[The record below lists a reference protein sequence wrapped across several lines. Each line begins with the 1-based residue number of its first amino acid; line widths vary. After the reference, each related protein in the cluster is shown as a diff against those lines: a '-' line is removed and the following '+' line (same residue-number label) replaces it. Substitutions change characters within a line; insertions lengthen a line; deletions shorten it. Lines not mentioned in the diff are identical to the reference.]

1 MNVKHC
7 IMQNTNSSSKGY
19 LFPLVVIGIL
29 FFMIGFALGINGLI
43 VPFLRTALDLTTA
56 ESYLVLAATF
66 STFVIFGYPCGL
78 IIKAVGYKKT
88 MILSFFFFAIGLYLF
103 IPSAENQ
110 SFAMFLLA
118 SFVSGIG
125 NTMLQA
131 AVNPYITILG
141 PIESAATR
149 MSMMGIANKA
159 AWAIAPIFLGIFL
172 NLGDVKLYD
181 IKLPFYFI
189 AGIFVLLGILVAFMP
204 LPEVKAEGEDEGDVA
219 AASSYAATKTSIWQF
234 PHLLLGLV
242 SLLCYVGV
250 ETLAMA
256 SIVDYA
262 KSIGLADPQLY
273 TAYTVVGMVTGYLVG
288 VFFIPKYLSQEKA
301 MFICSI
307 IGLASSLLVVFTPVH
322 LSIWFVALLGLA
334 NSLMW
339 PALWPLAMKD
349 LGRFTKTG
357 SSLLVMAIV
366 GGAIFPLLFGWL
378 ADVFEGNLQQA
389 YWICFPAYLM
399 IFYYALSG
407 HKIRV

>member
-1 MNVKHC
+1 ME
-7 IMQNTNSSSKGY
+7 NTNSASKGY
-19 LFPLVVIGIL
+19 LFPLVVIGVL

-43 VPFLRTALDLTTA
+43 IPFLRTALDLTTA

-78 IIKAVGYKKT
+78 IIKAIGYKKT
-88 MILSFFFFAIGLYLF
+88 MILSFLFFAVGLYLF
-103 IPSAENQ
+103 IPSAENK
-110 SFAMFLLA
+110 SFSMFLLA
-118 SFVSGIG
+118 SFISGIG

-141 PIESAATR
+141 PLESAATR

-159 AWAIAPIFLGIFL
+159 AWAIAPIFLGVFL
-172 NLGDVKLYD
+172 NLSDVKLED
-181 IKLPFYFI
+181 IKMPFYFI
-189 AGIFVLLGILVAFMP
+189 SGIFVFLGILVAFVP
-204 LPEVKAEGEDEGDVA
+204 LPEVKAEGEDENDTES
-219 AASSYAATKTSIWQF
+219 AASAYASNKTSIWQF

-262 KSIGLADPQLY
+262 KSIGLADPQVY
-273 TAYTVVGMVTGYLVG
+273 TSYTVIGMVAGYLVG
-288 VFFIPKYLSQEKA
+288 VFFILKYISQEKA
-301 MFICSI
+301 MFICAI
-307 IGLASSLLVVFTPVH
+307 IGVASSLLVVFLPVH
-322 LSIWFVALLGLA
+322 VSIWFVALLGLA

-349 LGRFTKTG
+349 LGKFTKTG

-378 ADVFEGNLQQA
+378 ADEFGDLQQA

>member
-1 MNVKHC
+1 ME
-7 IMQNTNSSSKGY
+7 NTNSSSKGY
-19 LFPLVVIGIL
+19 LFPLVVIGVL

-43 VPFLRTALDLTTA
+43 IPFLRTALDLSTA

-78 IIKAVGYKKT
+78 IIKAIGYKKT
-88 MILSFFFFAIGLYLF
+88 MILSFLFFAVGLYLF
-103 IPSAENQ
+103 IPSAENK
-110 SFAMFLLA
+110 SFSMFLLA
-118 SFVSGIG
+118 SFISGIG

-141 PIESAATR
+141 PMESAATR

-159 AWAIAPIFLGIFL
+159 AWAIAPIFLGVFL
-172 NLGDVKLYD
+172 NLGDVQLND

-189 AGIFVLLGILVAFMP
+189 SGIFVLLGILVAFVP
-204 LPEVKAEGEDEGDVA
+204 LPEVKAEGEDESDEA
-219 AASSYAATKTSIWQF
+219 AASSYAANKTSVWQF

-242 SLLCYVGV
+242 SLLFYVGV

-262 KSIGLADPQLY
+262 TSLNLPDPQVY
-273 TAYTVVGMVTGYLVG
+273 TSYTVIGMVIGYLVG
-288 VFFIPKYLSQEKA
+288 VFFIPKYISQERA
-301 MFICSI
+301 MFICAI
-307 IGLASSLLVVFTPVH
+307 IGLVSSLLIVLTPMNI
-322 LSIWFVALLGLA
+322 SIWFVAVLGLA

-349 LGRFTKTG
+349 LGKFTKTG

-366 GGAIFPLLFGWL
+366 GGAVFPLLFGWL
-378 ADVFEGNLQQA
+378 ADVSDNMQQA

>member
-1 MNVKHC
+1 MEKS
-7 IMQNTNSSSKGY
+7 NSTPKGY
-19 LFPLVVIGIL
+19 VFPLVVIGIL

-66 STFVIFGYPCGL
+66 STFVIFGYPSGL
-78 IIKAVGYKKT
+78 VIKAIGYKKT

-103 IPSAENQ
+103 IPSAQNH

-118 SFVSGIG
+118 SFISGIG

-141 PIESAATR
+141 PLESAATR

-159 AWAIAPIFLGIFL
+159 AWAVAPIFLGIFL
-172 NLGDVKLYD
+172 NLSDVQLGDMT
-181 IKLPFYFI
+181 LPFYMI
-189 AGIFVLLGILVAFMP
+189 SGIFVLLGIVVAFVP
-204 LPEVKAEGEDEGDVA
+204 LPEVKAEGEDESDAEAV
-219 AASSYAATKTSIWQF
+219 ASSYAANKTSIWQF
-234 PHLLLGLV
+234 PHLILGLIT
-242 SLLCYVGV
+242 LLFYVGV

-262 KSIGLADPQLY
+262 KWIGLDNPQTY
-273 TAYTVVGMVTGYLVG
+273 TSYTVIGMVIGYLVG
-288 VFFIPKYLSQEKA
+288 VFFIPKYLSQERA
-301 MFICSI
+301 MFICAI
-307 IGLASSLLVVFTPVH
+307 IGLVSSLLVVLTPVTV
-322 LSIWFVALLGLA
+322 SIWFVAVLGLA

-339 PALWPLAMKD
+339 PALWPMAMKD
-349 LGRFTKTG
+349 LGKFTKTG

-378 ADVFEGNLQQA
+378 ADEFGNLQQA
-389 YWICFPAYLM
+389 YWICFPTYLL
-399 IFYYALSG
+399 IFYYAIAG
-407 HKIRV
+407 HKIRIR

>member
-1 MNVKHC
+1 
-7 IMQNTNSSSKGY
+7 MQNTNSSSKGY
-19 LFPLVVIGIL
+19 LFPLVVIGVL

-43 VPFLRTALDLTTA
+43 IPFLRTALDLSTA

-78 IIKAVGYKKT
+78 IIKAIGYKKT
-88 MILSFFFFAIGLYLF
+88 MILSFLFFAVGLYLF
-103 IPSAENQ
+103 IPSAENK
-110 SFAMFLLA
+110 SFSMFLLA
-118 SFVSGIG
+118 SFISGIG

-141 PIESAATR
+141 PLESAATR

-172 NLGDVKLYD
+172 NLDDVQLND

-189 AGIFVLLGILVAFMP
+189 SGIFVLLGILVAFVP
-204 LPEVKAEGEDEGDVA
+204 LPEVKAEGEDESDEA
-219 AASSYAATKTSIWQF
+219 AASSYAANKTSIWQF
-234 PHLLLGLV
+234 PHLILGLV
-242 SLLCYVGV
+242 SLLFYVGV

-262 KSIGLADPQLY
+262 TSLNLPDPQVY
-273 TAYTVVGMVTGYLVG
+273 TSYTVIGMVIGYLVG
-288 VFFIPKYLSQEKA
+288 VFFIPKYISQERA
-301 MFICSI
+301 MFICAI
-307 IGLASSLLVVFTPVH
+307 IGLVSSLLIVLTPMNI
-322 LSIWFVALLGLA
+322 SIWFVAALGLA

-349 LGRFTKTG
+349 LGKFTKTG

-366 GGAIFPLLFGWL
+366 GGAVFPLLFGWL
-378 ADVFEGNLQQA
+378 ADVFGNMQQA

>member
-1 MNVKHC
+1 
-7 IMQNTNSSSKGY
+7 MQNTNSSSKGY

-43 VPFLRTALDLTTA
+43 IPFLRTALDLTTA

-66 STFVIFGYPCGL
+66 STFIIFGYPSGL
-78 IIKAVGYKKT
+78 VIKAIGYKKT
-88 MILSFFFFAIGLYLF
+88 MILSFLFFAVGLYLF

-118 SFVSGIG
+118 SFISGIG

-141 PIESAATR
+141 PLDSAATR

-172 NLGDVKLYD
+172 NLGDVKLED

-189 AGIFVLLGILVAFMP
+189 SGIFVLLGILVAFVP
-204 LPEVKAEGEDEGDVA
+204 LPEVKAEGEDENDEA
-219 AASSYAATKTSIWQF
+219 AASSYAANKTSIWQF

-242 SLLCYVGV
+242 SLLFYVGV

-262 KSIGLADPQLY
+262 TSLNLPDPQVY
-273 TAYTVVGMVTGYLVG
+273 TSYTVIGMVIGYLLG
-288 VFFIPKYLSQEKA
+288 VFFIPKYISQERA
-301 MFICSI
+301 MFICAI
-307 IGLASSLLVVFTPVH
+307 IGLISSLLIVLTPMNI
-322 LSIWFVALLGLA
+322 SIWFVAVLGLA

-339 PALWPLAMKD
+339 PALWPMAMKD
-349 LGRFTKTG
+349 LGKFTKTG

-366 GGAIFPLLFGWL
+366 GGAVFPLLFGWL
-378 ADVFEGNLQQA
+378 ADEFGNMQQA

>member
-1 MNVKHC
+1 
-7 IMQNTNSSSKGY
+7 MQNTNSSSKGY

-43 VPFLRTALDLTTA
+43 IPFLRTALDLTTA

-66 STFVIFGYPCGL
+66 STFIIFGYPSGL
-78 IIKAVGYKKT
+78 VIKAIGYKKT
-88 MILSFFFFAIGLYLF
+88 MILSFLFFAVGLYLF

-118 SFVSGIG
+118 SFISGIG

-141 PIESAATR
+141 PMESAATR

-172 NLGDVKLYD
+172 NLGDVKLED

-189 AGIFVLLGILVAFMP
+189 SGIFVLLGILVAFVP
-204 LPEVKAEGEDEGDVA
+204 LPEVKAEGEDENDET
-219 AASSYAATKTSIWQF
+219 AASSYAANKTSIWQF

-242 SLLCYVGV
+242 SLLFYVGV

-262 KSIGLADPQLY
+262 TSLNLPDPQVY
-273 TAYTVVGMVTGYLVG
+273 TSYTVIGMVIGYLVG
-288 VFFIPKYLSQEKA
+288 VFFIPKYISQERA
-301 MFICSI
+301 MFICAI
-307 IGLASSLLVVFTPVH
+307 IGLVSSLLIVLTPMNI
-322 LSIWFVALLGLA
+322 SIWFVAVLGLA

-339 PALWPLAMKD
+339 PALWPMAMKD
-349 LGRFTKTG
+349 LGKFTKTG

-366 GGAIFPLLFGWL
+366 GGAVFPLLFGWL
-378 ADVFEGNLQQA
+378 ADVSGNMQQA

-407 HKIRV
+407 HKIRI

>member
-1 MNVKHC
+1 ME
-7 IMQNTNSSSKGY
+7 NTNSSSKGY
-19 LFPLVVIGIL
+19 LFPLVVIGVL

-43 VPFLRTALDLTTA
+43 IPFLRTALDLSTA

-78 IIKAVGYKKT
+78 IIKAIGYKKT
-88 MILSFFFFAIGLYLF
+88 MILSFLFFAVGLYLF
-103 IPSAENQ
+103 IPSAENK

-118 SFVSGIG
+118 SFISGIG

-141 PIESAATR
+141 PMESAATR

-159 AWAIAPIFLGIFL
+159 AWAIAPIFLGVFL
-172 NLGDVKLYD
+172 NLGDVQLND

-189 AGIFVLLGILVAFMP
+189 SGIFVLLGILVAFVP
-204 LPEVKAEGEDEGDVA
+204 LPEVKAEGEDENDEA
-219 AASSYAATKTSIWQF
+219 AASSYAANKTSVWQF

-242 SLLCYVGV
+242 SLLFYVGV

-262 KSIGLADPQLY
+262 TSLNLPDPQVY
-273 TAYTVVGMVTGYLVG
+273 TSYTVIGMVIGYLVG
-288 VFFIPKYLSQEKA
+288 VFFIPKYISQERA
-301 MFICSI
+301 MFICAI
-307 IGLASSLLVVFTPVH
+307 IGLVSSLLIVLTPMNI
-322 LSIWFVALLGLA
+322 SIWFVAVLGLA

-349 LGRFTKTG
+349 LGKFTKTG

-366 GGAIFPLLFGWL
+366 GGAVFPLLFGWL
-378 ADVFEGNLQQA
+378 ADVSGNMQQA

>member
-1 MNVKHC
+1 
-7 IMQNTNSSSKGY
+7 MQNTNSSSKGY

-43 VPFLRTALDLTTA
+43 IPFLRTALDLTTA

-66 STFVIFGYPCGL
+66 STFIIFGYPSGL
-78 IIKAVGYKKT
+78 VIKAIGYKKT
-88 MILSFFFFAIGLYLF
+88 MILSFLFFAVGLYLF

-118 SFVSGIG
+118 SFISGIG

-141 PIESAATR
+141 PLDSAATR

-159 AWAIAPIFLGIFL
+159 AWAIAPIFLGVFL
-172 NLGDVKLYD
+172 NLSDVKLED
-181 IKLPFYFI
+181 IKMPFYFI
-189 AGIFVLLGILVAFMP
+189 SGIFVLLGILVAFVP
-204 LPEVKAEGEDEGDVA
+204 LPEVKAEGEDENDEA
-219 AASSYAATKTSIWQF
+219 AASSYAANKTSIWQF

-242 SLLCYVGV
+242 SLLFYVGV

-262 KSIGLADPQLY
+262 TSLNLPDPQVY
-273 TAYTVVGMVTGYLVG
+273 TSYTVIGMVIGYLVG
-288 VFFIPKYLSQEKA
+288 VFFIPKYISQERA
-301 MFICSI
+301 MFICAI
-307 IGLASSLLVVFTPVH
+307 IGLISSLLIVLTPMNI
-322 LSIWFVALLGLA
+322 SIWFVAVLGLA

-339 PALWPLAMKD
+339 PALWPMAMKD
-349 LGRFTKTG
+349 LGKFTKTG

-366 GGAIFPLLFGWL
+366 GGAVFPLLFGWL
-378 ADVFEGNLQQA
+378 ADEFGNMQQA

>member
-1 MNVKHC
+1 
-7 IMQNTNSSSKGY
+7 MQNTNSSSKGY

-43 VPFLRTALDLTTA
+43 IPFLRTALDLTTA

-66 STFVIFGYPCGL
+66 STFIIFGYPCGL
-78 IIKAVGYKKT
+78 IIKAIGYKKT
-88 MILSFFFFAIGLYLF
+88 MILSFLFFAIGLYLF

-118 SFVSGIG
+118 SFISGIG

-141 PIESAATR
+141 PLESAATR

-159 AWAIAPIFLGIFL
+159 AWAIAPIFLGVFL
-172 NLGDVKLYD
+172 NLGDVKLED

-189 AGIFVLLGILVAFMP
+189 SGIFVLLGILVAFVP
-204 LPEVKAEGEDEGDVA
+204 LPEVKAEGEDENDEA
-219 AASSYAATKTSIWQF
+219 AASSYAANKTSIWQF

-242 SLLCYVGV
+242 SLLFYVGV

-262 KSIGLADPQLY
+262 TSLNQPDPQVY
-273 TAYTVVGMVTGYLVG
+273 TSYTVIGMVIGYLVG
-288 VFFIPKYLSQEKA
+288 VFFIPKYISQERA
-301 MFICSI
+301 MFVCAI
-307 IGLASSLLVVFTPVH
+307 IGLISSLLIVLTPMNI
-322 LSIWFVALLGLA
+322 SIWFVAVLGLA

-339 PALWPLAMKD
+339 PALWPMAMKD
-349 LGRFTKTG
+349 LGKFTKTG

-366 GGAIFPLLFGWL
+366 GGAVFPLLFGWL
-378 ADVFEGNLQQA
+378 ADVSGNMQQA

-407 HKIRV
+407 HKIRI

>member
-1 MNVKHC
+1 
-7 IMQNTNSSSKGY
+7 MQNTNSSSKGY

-43 VPFLRTALDLTTA
+43 IPFLRTALDLTTA

-66 STFVIFGYPCGL
+66 STFIIFGYPCGL
-78 IIKAVGYKKT
+78 IIKAIGYKKT
-88 MILSFFFFAIGLYLF
+88 MILSFLFFAIGLYLF

-118 SFVSGIG
+118 SFISGIG

-141 PIESAATR
+141 PLESAATR

-172 NLGDVKLYD
+172 NLGDVKLED

-189 AGIFVLLGILVAFMP
+189 SGIFVLLGILVAFVP
-204 LPEVKAEGEDEGDVA
+204 LPEVKAEGEDENDEA
-219 AASSYAATKTSIWQF
+219 AASSYAANKTSIWQF

-242 SLLCYVGV
+242 SLLFYVGV

-262 KSIGLADPQLY
+262 TSLNLPDPQVY
-273 TAYTVVGMVTGYLVG
+273 TSYTVIGMVIGYLVG
-288 VFFIPKYLSQEKA
+288 VFFIPKYISQERA
-301 MFICSI
+301 MFVCAI
-307 IGLASSLLVVFTPVH
+307 IGLISSLLIVLTPMNI
-322 LSIWFVALLGLA
+322 SIWFVAVLGLA

-339 PALWPLAMKD
+339 PALWPMAMKD
-349 LGRFTKTG
+349 LGKFTKTG

-366 GGAIFPLLFGWL
+366 GGAVFPLLFGWL
-378 ADVFEGNLQQA
+378 ADVSGNMQQA

-407 HKIRV
+407 HKIRI

>member
-1 MNVKHC
+1 
-7 IMQNTNSSSKGY
+7 MQNTNSTAAKGF
-19 LFPLVVIGIL
+19 LFPLIIIGVL

-43 VPFLRTALDLTTA
+43 IPFLRTALDLSTA

-66 STFVIFGYPCGL
+66 STFVIFGYPSGL
-78 IIKAVGYKKT
+78 VIKAIGYKKT
-88 MILSFFFFAIGLYLF
+88 MVLSFLFFALGLYLF
-103 IPSAENQ
+103 IPSAENKG
-110 SFAMFLLA
+110 FTMFLIA

-141 PIESAATR
+141 PLDSAATR

-159 AWAIAPIFLGIFL
+159 AWAIAPIFLGVFL
-172 NLGDVKLYD
+172 DLGNVQLQD

-189 AGIFVLLGILVAFMP
+189 AGIFVALGILVAFVS
-204 LPEVKAEGEDEGDVA
+204 LPEVKAEGEDESGDA
-219 AASSYAATKTSIWQF
+219 SAASSYATGKTSIWQF
-234 PHLLLGLV
+234 PHLLLGLI

-262 KSIGLADPQLY
+262 TFIGLSDPQIY
-273 TAYTVVGMVTGYLVG
+273 TSYTVIGMVLGYLVG
-288 VFFIPKYLSQEKA
+288 VFFIPKYISQERA

-307 IGLASSLLVVFTPVH
+307 IGLISSLLIVLLPAST
-322 LSIWFVALLGLA
+322 SIWFVALLGLA

-357 SSLLVMAIV
+357 ASLLVMAIV
-366 GGAIFPLLFGWL
+366 GGAIFPLLFGWV
-378 ADVFEGNLQQA
+378 ADVAPSMQHA
-389 YWICFPAYLM
+389 
-399 IFYYALSG
+399 
-407 HKIRV
+407 

>member
-1 MNVKHC
+1 
-7 IMQNTNSSSKGY
+7 MQNTNSSSKGY

-43 VPFLRTALDLTTA
+43 IPFLRTALDLTTA

-66 STFVIFGYPCGL
+66 STFIIFGYPSGL
-78 IIKAVGYKKT
+78 VIKAIGYKKT
-88 MILSFFFFAIGLYLF
+88 MILSFLFFAVGLYLF

-118 SFVSGIG
+118 SFISGIG

-141 PIESAATR
+141 PLDSAATR

-172 NLGDVKLYD
+172 NLGDVKLED

-189 AGIFVLLGILVAFMP
+189 SGIFVLLGILVAFVP
-204 LPEVKAEGEDEGDVA
+204 LPEVKAEGEDENDEA
-219 AASSYAATKTSIWQF
+219 AASSYAANKTSIWQF

-242 SLLCYVGV
+242 SLLFYVGV

-262 KSIGLADPQLY
+262 TSLNLLDPQVY
-273 TAYTVVGMVTGYLVG
+273 TSYTVIGMVIGYLVG
-288 VFFIPKYLSQEKA
+288 VFFIPKYISQERA
-301 MFICSI
+301 MFVCAI
-307 IGLASSLLVVFTPVH
+307 IGLISSLLIVLTPMNI
-322 LSIWFVALLGLA
+322 SIWFVAVLGLA
-334 NSLMW
+334 NSLLW
-339 PALWPLAMKD
+339 PALWPMAMKD
-349 LGRFTKTG
+349 LGKFTKTG

-366 GGAIFPLLFGWL
+366 GGAVFPLLFGWL
-378 ADVFEGNLQQA
+378 TDVFGNMQQA

-407 HKIRV
+407 HKIRI

>member
-1 MNVKHC
+1 ME
-7 IMQNTNSSSKGY
+7 NTNSASKGY
-19 LFPLVVIGIL
+19 LFPLVVIGVL

-43 VPFLRTALDLTTA
+43 IPFLRTALDLTTA

-78 IIKAVGYKKT
+78 IIKAIGYKKT
-88 MILSFFFFAIGLYLF
+88 MILSFLFFAVGLYLF
-103 IPSAENQ
+103 IPSAENK
-110 SFAMFLLA
+110 SFSMFLLA
-118 SFVSGIG
+118 SFISGIG

-141 PIESAATR
+141 PLESAATR

-159 AWAIAPIFLGIFL
+159 AWAIAPIFLGVFL
-172 NLGDVKLYD
+172 NLSDVKLED
-181 IKLPFYFI
+181 II
-189 AGIFVLLGILVAFMP
+189 SGIFVVLGILVAFVP
-204 LPEVKAEGEDEGDVA
+204 LPEVKAEGEDENDTES
-219 AASSYAATKTSIWQF
+219 AASAYASNKTSIWQF

-262 KSIGLADPQLY
+262 KSIGLADPQVY
-273 TAYTVVGMVTGYLVG
+273 TSYTVIGMVAGYLVG
-288 VFFIPKYLSQEKA
+288 VFFIPKYISQEKA
-301 MFICSI
+301 MFICAI
-307 IGLASSLLVVFTPVH
+307 IGVASSLLVVFLPVH
-322 LSIWFVALLGLA
+322 VSIWFVALLGLA

-349 LGRFTKTG
+349 LGKFTKTG

-378 ADVFEGNLQQA
+378 ADEFGDLQQA

>member
-1 MNVKHC
+1 
-7 IMQNTNSSSKGY
+7 MQNTNSSSKGY

-43 VPFLRTALDLTTA
+43 IPFLRTALDLTTA

-66 STFVIFGYPCGL
+66 STFIIFGYPSGL
-78 IIKAVGYKKT
+78 VIKAIGYKKT
-88 MILSFFFFAIGLYLF
+88 MILSFLFFAIGLYLF

-118 SFVSGIG
+118 SFISGIG

-141 PIESAATR
+141 PLESAATR

-172 NLGDVKLYD
+172 NLGDVKLED

-189 AGIFVLLGILVAFMP
+189 SGIFVLLGILVAFVP
-204 LPEVKAEGEDEGDVA
+204 LPEEKAEGEDENDEA
-219 AASSYAATKTSIWQF
+219 AASSYAANKTSIWQF

-242 SLLCYVGV
+242 SLLFYVGV

-262 KSIGLADPQLY
+262 TSLNLPDPQVY
-273 TAYTVVGMVTGYLVG
+273 TSYTVIGMVIGYLVG
-288 VFFIPKYLSQEKA
+288 VFFIPKYISQERA
-301 MFICSI
+301 MFVCAI
-307 IGLASSLLVVFTPVH
+307 IGLISSLLIVLTPMNI
-322 LSIWFVALLGLA
+322 SIWFVAVLGLA

-339 PALWPLAMKD
+339 PALWPMAMKD
-349 LGRFTKTG
+349 LGKFTKTG

-366 GGAIFPLLFGWL
+366 GGAVFPLLFGWL
-378 ADVFEGNLQQA
+378 ADVSGNMQQA

-407 HKIRV
+407 HKIRI

>member
-1 MNVKHC
+1 
-7 IMQNTNSSSKGY
+7 MQNTNSSSKGY

-43 VPFLRTALDLTTA
+43 IPFLRTALDLTTA

-66 STFVIFGYPCGL
+66 STFIIFGYPSGL
-78 IIKAVGYKKT
+78 VIKAIGYKKT
-88 MILSFFFFAIGLYLF
+88 MILSFLFFAIGLYLF

-118 SFVSGIG
+118 SFISGIG

-141 PIESAATR
+141 PLESAATR

-172 NLGDVKLYD
+172 NLGDVKLED

-189 AGIFVLLGILVAFMP
+189 SGIFVLLGILVAFVP
-204 LPEVKAEGEDEGDVA
+204 LPEVKAEGEDENDEA
-219 AASSYAATKTSIWQF
+219 AASSYATNKTSIWQF

-242 SLLCYVGV
+242 SLLFYVGV

-262 KSIGLADPQLY
+262 TSLNLPDPQVY
-273 TAYTVVGMVTGYLVG
+273 TSYTVIGMVIGYLVG
-288 VFFIPKYLSQEKA
+288 VFFIPKYISQERA
-301 MFICSI
+301 MFVCAI
-307 IGLASSLLVVFTPVH
+307 IGLISSLLIVLTPMNI
-322 LSIWFVALLGLA
+322 SIWFVAVLGLA

-339 PALWPLAMKD
+339 PALWPMAMKD
-349 LGRFTKTG
+349 LGKFTKTG

-366 GGAIFPLLFGWL
+366 GGAVFPLLFGWL
-378 ADVFEGNLQQA
+378 ADVSGNMQQA

-407 HKIRV
+407 HKIRI

>member
-1 MNVKHC
+1 
-7 IMQNTNSSSKGY
+7 MQ
-19 LFPLVVIGIL
+19 
-29 FFMIGFALGINGLI
+29 
-43 VPFLRTALDLTTA
+43 LD
-56 ESYLVLAATF
+56 
-66 STFVIFGYPCGL
+66 
-78 IIKAVGYKKT
+78 
-88 MILSFFFFAIGLYLF
+88 
-103 IPSAENQ
+103 
-110 SFAMFLLA
+110 
-118 SFVSGIG
+118 
-125 NTMLQA
+125 
-131 AVNPYITILG
+131 
-141 PIESAATR
+141 
-149 MSMMGIANKA
+149 
-159 AWAIAPIFLGIFL
+159 
-172 NLGDVKLYD
+172 D

-189 AGIFVLLGILVAFMP
+189 SGIFVLLGVLVAFVP
-204 LPEVKAEGEDEGDVA
+204 LPEVKAEGEDESDEEA
-219 AASSYAATKTSIWQF
+219 SSSYASTKTSIWQF

-262 KSIGLADPQLY
+262 KSIGLADPQIY
-273 TAYTVVGMVTGYLVG
+273 TSYTVIGMVAGYLVG

-301 MFICSI
+301 MFICAI
-307 IGLASSLLVVFTPVH
+307 IGVISSLLVVFLPVH
-322 LSIWFVALLGLA
+322 VSIWFVALLGLA

-349 LGRFTKTG
+349 LGKFTKTG

-378 ADVFEGNLQQA
+378 ADVFGDLQQA

>member
-1 MNVKHC
+1 
-7 IMQNTNSSSKGY
+7 MQNTNSSSKGY

-43 VPFLRTALDLTTA
+43 IPFLRTALDLTTA

-66 STFVIFGYPCGL
+66 STFIIFGYPSGL
-78 IIKAVGYKKT
+78 VIKAIGYKKT
-88 MILSFFFFAIGLYLF
+88 MILSFLFFAVGLYLF

-118 SFVSGIG
+118 SFISGIG

-141 PIESAATR
+141 PMESAATR

-159 AWAIAPIFLGIFL
+159 AWAIAPIFLGLFL
-172 NLGDVKLYD
+172 NLGDVKLED

-189 AGIFVLLGILVAFMP
+189 SGIFVLLGILVAFVP
-204 LPEVKAEGEDEGDVA
+204 LPEVKAEGEDENDET
-219 AASSYAATKTSIWQF
+219 AASSYAANKTSIWQF

-242 SLLCYVGV
+242 SLLFYVGV

-262 KSIGLADPQLY
+262 TSLNLPDPQVY
-273 TAYTVVGMVTGYLVG
+273 TSYTVIGMVIGYLVG
-288 VFFIPKYLSQEKA
+288 VFFIPKYISQERA
-301 MFICSI
+301 MFICAI
-307 IGLASSLLVVFTPVH
+307 IGLVSSLLIVLTPMNI
-322 LSIWFVALLGLA
+322 SIWFVAVLGLA

-339 PALWPLAMKD
+339 PALWPMALKD
-349 LGRFTKTG
+349 LGKFTKTG

-366 GGAIFPLLFGWL
+366 GGAVFPLLFGWL
-378 ADVFEGNLQQA
+378 ADVSGNMQQA

-407 HKIRV
+407 HKIRI

>member
-1 MNVKHC
+1 
-7 IMQNTNSSSKGY
+7 MQNTNSSSKGY

-43 VPFLRTALDLTTA
+43 IPFLRTALDLTTA

-66 STFVIFGYPCGL
+66 STFIIFGYPSGL
-78 IIKAVGYKKT
+78 VIKAIGYKKT
-88 MILSFFFFAIGLYLF
+88 MILSFLFFAIGLYLF

-118 SFVSGIG
+118 SFISGIG

-141 PIESAATR
+141 PLESAATR

-172 NLGDVKLYD
+172 NLGDVKLED

-189 AGIFVLLGILVAFMP
+189 SGIFVLLGILVAFVP
-204 LPEVKAEGEDEGDVA
+204 LPEVKAEGEDENDEA
-219 AASSYAATKTSIWQF
+219 AASSYAANKTSIWQF

-242 SLLCYVGV
+242 SLLFYVGV

-262 KSIGLADPQLY
+262 TSLNLPDPQVY
-273 TAYTVVGMVTGYLVG
+273 TSYTVIGMVIGYLVG
-288 VFFIPKYLSQEKA
+288 VFFIPKYISQERA
-301 MFICSI
+301 MFVCAI
-307 IGLASSLLVVFTPVH
+307 IGLISSLLIVLTPMNI
-322 LSIWFVALLGLA
+322 SIWFVAVLGLA

-339 PALWPLAMKD
+339 PALWPMAMKD
-349 LGRFTKTG
+349 LGKFTKTG

-366 GGAIFPLLFGWL
+366 GGAVFPLLFGWL
-378 ADVFEGNLQQA
+378 ADVSGNMHQA

-407 HKIRV
+407 HKIRI

>member
-1 MNVKHC
+1 MR
-7 IMQNTNSSSKGY
+7 NTNSSSKWY

-43 VPFLRTALDLTTA
+43 IPFLRTALDLTTA

-66 STFVIFGYPCGL
+66 STFIIFGYPSGL
-78 IIKAVGYKKT
+78 VIKAIGYKKT
-88 MILSFFFFAIGLYLF
+88 MILSFLFFAIGLYLF

-118 SFVSGIG
+118 SFISGIG

-141 PIESAATR
+141 PLESAATR

-172 NLGDVKLYD
+172 NLGDVKLED

-189 AGIFVLLGILVAFMP
+189 SGIFVLLGILVAFVP
-204 LPEVKAEGEDEGDVA
+204 LPEVKAEGEDENDEA
-219 AASSYAATKTSIWQF
+219 AASSYAANKTSIWQF

-242 SLLCYVGV
+242 SLLFYVGV

-262 KSIGLADPQLY
+262 TSLNLPDPQVY
-273 TAYTVVGMVTGYLVG
+273 TSYTVIGMVIGYLVG
-288 VFFIPKYLSQEKA
+288 VFFIPKYISQERA
-301 MFICSI
+301 MFVCAI
-307 IGLASSLLVVFTPVH
+307 IGLISALLIVLTPMNI
-322 LSIWFVALLGLA
+322 SIWFVAVLGLA
-334 NSLMW
+334 NSLVW
-339 PALWPLAMKD
+339 PALWPMAMKD
-349 LGRFTKTG
+349 LGKFTKTG

-366 GGAIFPLLFGWL
+366 GGAVFPLLFGWL
-378 ADVFEGNLQQA
+378 ADVSGNMQQA

-407 HKIRV
+407 HKIRI

>member
-1 MNVKHC
+1 ME
-7 IMQNTNSSSKGY
+7 NTNSSSKGY
-19 LFPLVVIGIL
+19 LFPLVVIGVL

-43 VPFLRTALDLTTA
+43 IPFLRTALDLSTA

-78 IIKAVGYKKT
+78 IIKAIGYKKT
-88 MILSFFFFAIGLYLF
+88 MILSFLFFAIGLYLF
-103 IPSAENQ
+103 IPSAENK
-110 SFAMFLLA
+110 SFGMFLLA
-118 SFVSGIG
+118 SFISGIG

-141 PIESAATR
+141 PMESAATR

-159 AWAIAPIFLGIFL
+159 AWAIAPIFLGVFL
-172 NLGDVKLYD
+172 NLGDVQLND

-189 AGIFVLLGILVAFMP
+189 SGIFVLLGILVAFVP
-204 LPEVKAEGEDEGDVA
+204 LPEVKAEGEDENDEA
-219 AASSYAATKTSIWQF
+219 AASSYAANKTSVWQF
-234 PHLLLGLV
+234 PHLILGLV
-242 SLLCYVGV
+242 SLLFYVGV

-262 KSIGLADPQLY
+262 TSLNLPDPQVY
-273 TAYTVVGMVTGYLVG
+273 TSYTVIGMVIGYLVG
-288 VFFIPKYLSQEKA
+288 VFFIPKYISQERA
-301 MFICSI
+301 MFICAI
-307 IGLASSLLVVFTPVH
+307 IGLVSSLLIVLTPMNI
-322 LSIWFVALLGLA
+322 SIWFVAVLGLA

-349 LGRFTKTG
+349 LGKFTKTG

-366 GGAIFPLLFGWL
+366 GGAVFPLLFGWL
-378 ADVFEGNLQQA
+378 ADVSGNMQQA

>member
-1 MNVKHC
+1 
-7 IMQNTNSSSKGY
+7 
-19 LFPLVVIGIL
+19 
-29 FFMIGFALGINGLI
+29 MIGFALGINGLI
-43 VPFLRTALDLTTA
+43 IPFLRTALDLTTA

-66 STFVIFGYPCGL
+66 STFIIFGYPSGL
-78 IIKAVGYKKT
+78 VIKAIGYKKT
-88 MILSFFFFAIGLYLF
+88 MILSFLFFAIGLYLF

-118 SFVSGIG
+118 SFISGIG

-141 PIESAATR
+141 PLESAATR

-172 NLGDVKLYD
+172 NLGDVKLED

-189 AGIFVLLGILVAFMP
+189 SGIFVLLGILVAFVP
-204 LPEVKAEGEDEGDVA
+204 LPEVKAEGEDENDEA
-219 AASSYAATKTSIWQF
+219 AASSYAANKTSIWQF

-242 SLLCYVGV
+242 SLLFYVGV

-262 KSIGLADPQLY
+262 TSLNLPDPQVY
-273 TAYTVVGMVTGYLVG
+273 TSYTVIGMVIGYLVG
-288 VFFIPKYLSQEKA
+288 VFFIPKYISQERA
-301 MFICSI
+301 MFVCAI
-307 IGLASSLLVVFTPVH
+307 IGLISSLLIVLTPMNI
-322 LSIWFVALLGLA
+322 SIWFVAVLGLA

-339 PALWPLAMKD
+339 PALWPMAMKD
-349 LGRFTKTG
+349 LGKFTKTG

-366 GGAIFPLLFGWL
+366 GGAVFPLLFGWL
-378 ADVFEGNLQQA
+378 ADVSGNMQQA

-407 HKIRV
+407 HKIRI

>member
-1 MNVKHC
+1 ME
-7 IMQNTNSSSKGY
+7 NTNSSSKGY
-19 LFPLVVIGIL
+19 LFPLVVIGVL

-43 VPFLRTALDLTTA
+43 IPFLRTALDLSTA

-78 IIKAVGYKKT
+78 IIKAIGYKKT
-88 MILSFFFFAIGLYLF
+88 MILSFLFFAIGLYLF
-103 IPSAENQ
+103 IPSAENK

-118 SFVSGIG
+118 SFISGIG

-141 PIESAATR
+141 PIDSAATR

-159 AWAIAPIFLGIFL
+159 AWAIAPIFLGVFL
-172 NLGDVKLYD
+172 NLGDVQLND

-189 AGIFVLLGILVAFMP
+189 SGIFVLLGILVAFVP
-204 LPEVKAEGEDEGDVA
+204 LPEVKAEGEDENDEA
-219 AASSYAATKTSIWQF
+219 AASSYAANKTSIWQF

-242 SLLCYVGV
+242 SLLFYVGV

-262 KSIGLADPQLY
+262 TSLNLPDPQVY
-273 TAYTVVGMVTGYLVG
+273 TSYTVIGMVIGYLVG
-288 VFFIPKYLSQEKA
+288 VFFIPKYISQERA
-301 MFICSI
+301 MFICAI
-307 IGLASSLLVVFTPVH
+307 IGLISSLLIVLTPMNI
-322 LSIWFVALLGLA
+322 SIWFVAVLGLA

-349 LGRFTKTG
+349 LGKFTKTG

-366 GGAIFPLLFGWL
+366 GGAVFPLLFGWL
-378 ADVFEGNLQQA
+378 ADVSGNMQQA

>member
-1 MNVKHC
+1 ME
-7 IMQNTNSSSKGY
+7 NTNSASKGY
-19 LFPLVVIGIL
+19 LFPLVVIGVL

-43 VPFLRTALDLTTA
+43 IPFLRTALDLTTA

-78 IIKAVGYKKT
+78 IIKAIGYKKT
-88 MILSFFFFAIGLYLF
+88 MILSFLFFAVGLYLF

-118 SFVSGIG
+118 SFISGIG

-141 PIESAATR
+141 PLDSAATR

-159 AWAIAPIFLGIFL
+159 AWAIAPIFLGVFL
-172 NLGDVKLYD
+172 NLSDVKLED
-181 IKLPFYFI
+181 IKMPFYFI
-189 AGIFVLLGILVAFMP
+189 SGIFVLLGILVAFVP
-204 LPEVKAEGEDEGDVA
+204 LPEVKAEGEDESDA
-219 AASSYAATKTSIWQF
+219 EAMASSYAAKKTSVWQF
-234 PHLLLGLV
+234 PHLLLGLL

-262 KSIGLADPQLY
+262 KSIGLADPQVY
-273 TAYTVVGMVTGYLVG
+273 TSYTVIGMVAGYLVG
-288 VFFIPKYLSQEKA
+288 VFFIA
-301 MFICSI
+301 I
-307 IGLASSLLVVFTPVH
+307 IGIVSSLLVVFLPVH
-322 LSIWFVALLGLA
+322 ISIWFVALLGLA

-349 LGRFTKTG
+349 LGKFTKTG

-366 GGAIFPLLFGWL
+366 GGAIFPLLNS
-378 ADVFEGNLQQA
+378 V
-389 YWICFPAYLM
+389 ICSKPTG
-399 IFYYALSG
+399 SVSR
-407 HKIRV
+407 HT

>member
-1 MNVKHC
+1 ME
-7 IMQNTNSSSKGY
+7 NTNSSSKGY
-19 LFPLVVIGIL
+19 LFPLVVIGVL

-43 VPFLRTALDLTTA
+43 IPFLRTALDLSTA

-78 IIKAVGYKKT
+78 IIKAIGYKKT
-88 MILSFFFFAIGLYLF
+88 MILSFLFFAVGLYLF
-103 IPSAENQ
+103 IPSAENK
-110 SFAMFLLA
+110 SFSMFLLA
-118 SFVSGIG
+118 SFISGIG

-141 PIESAATR
+141 PMESAATR

-159 AWAIAPIFLGIFL
+159 AWAIAPIFLGVFL
-172 NLGDVKLYD
+172 NLGDVQLND

-189 AGIFVLLGILVAFMP
+189 SGIFVLLGILVAFVP
-204 LPEVKAEGEDEGDVA
+204 LPEVKAEGEDENDEA
-219 AASSYAATKTSIWQF
+219 AASSYAANKTSVWQF

-242 SLLCYVGV
+242 SLLFYVGV

-262 KSIGLADPQLY
+262 TSLNLPDPQVY
-273 TAYTVVGMVTGYLVG
+273 TSYTVIGMVIGYLVG
-288 VFFIPKYLSQEKA
+288 VFFIPKYISQERA
-301 MFICSI
+301 MFICAI
-307 IGLASSLLVVFTPVH
+307 IGLVSSLLIVLTPMNI
-322 LSIWFVALLGLA
+322 SIWFVAVLGLA

-349 LGRFTKTG
+349 LGKFTKTG

-366 GGAIFPLLFGWL
+366 GGAVFPLLFGWL
-378 ADVFEGNLQQA
+378 ADVSGNMQQA

>member
-1 MNVKHC
+1 ME
-7 IMQNTNSSSKGY
+7 NTNSSSKGY
-19 LFPLVVIGIL
+19 LFPLVVIGVL

-43 VPFLRTALDLTTA
+43 IPFLRTALDLTTA

-78 IIKAVGYKKT
+78 IIKAIGYKKT
-88 MILSFFFFAIGLYLF
+88 MILSFLFFAVGLYLF
-103 IPSAENQ
+103 IPSAENK

-118 SFVSGIG
+118 SFISGIG

-172 NLGDVKLYD
+172 NLGDVQLND

-189 AGIFVLLGILVAFMP
+189 AGIFVFLGILVAFVP
-204 LPEVKAEGEDEGDVA
+204 LPEVKAEGEDENDEG
-219 AASSYAATKTSIWQF
+219 AASSYAANKTSIWQF

-242 SLLCYVGV
+242 SLLFYVGV

-262 KSIGLADPQLY
+262 TFQHLSDPQVY
-273 TAYTVVGMVTGYLVG
+273 TSYTVIGMVIGYLVG
-288 VFFIPKYLSQEKA
+288 VFFIPKYISQEKA
-301 MFICSI
+301 MFICAI
-307 IGLASSLLVVFTPVH
+307 IGLVSSLLIVLTPLS

-349 LGRFTKTG
+349 LGKFTKTG

-378 ADVFEGNLQQA
+378 ADVFGNMQQA

-407 HKIRV
+407 HKIRVK

>member
-1 MNVKHC
+1 ME
-7 IMQNTNSSSKGY
+7 NTNSASKGY
-19 LFPLVVIGIL
+19 LFPLVVIGVL

-78 IIKAVGYKKT
+78 IIKAIGYKKT
-88 MILSFFFFAIGLYLF
+88 MILSFLFFAVGLYLF

-118 SFVSGIG
+118 SFISGIG

-141 PIESAATR
+141 PLESAATR

-172 NLGDVKLYD
+172 NLSDVQLDD

-189 AGIFVLLGILVAFMP
+189 SGIFVLLGVLVAFMP
-204 LPEVKAEGEDEGDVA
+204 LPEVKAEGEDESDTES
-219 AASSYAATKTSIWQF
+219 AASSYSANKTSIWQF

-262 KSIGLADPQLY
+262 KSIGLADPQVY
-273 TAYTVVGMVTGYLVG
+273 TSYTVIGMVAGYLVG
-288 VFFIPKYLSQEKA
+288 VFFIPKYISQERA
-301 MFICSI
+301 MFICAI
-307 IGLASSLLVVFTPVH
+307 IGVISSLLVVFLPVH

-349 LGRFTKTG
+349 LGKFTKTG

-378 ADVFEGNLQQA
+378 ADEFGDLQQA

-407 HKIRV
+407 HKIRVWTK

>member
-1 MNVKHC
+1 
-7 IMQNTNSSSKGY
+7 MQNTNSSSKGY

-43 VPFLRTALDLTTA
+43 IPFLRTALDLTTA

-66 STFVIFGYPCGL
+66 STFIIFGYPSGL
-78 IIKAVGYKKT
+78 VIKAIGYKKT
-88 MILSFFFFAIGLYLF
+88 MILSFLFFAIGLYLF

-118 SFVSGIG
+118 SFISGIG

-141 PIESAATR
+141 PLESAATR

-172 NLGDVKLYD
+172 NLGDVKLED

-189 AGIFVLLGILVAFMP
+189 SGIFVLLGILVAFVP
-204 LPEVKAEGEDEGDVA
+204 LPEVKAEGEDENDEA
-219 AASSYAATKTSIWQF
+219 AASSYAANKTSIWQF

-242 SLLCYVGV
+242 SLLFYVGV

-262 KSIGLADPQLY
+262 TSLNLPDPQVY
-273 TAYTVVGMVTGYLVG
+273 TSYTVIGMVIGYLVG
-288 VFFIPKYLSQEKA
+288 VFFIPKYISQERA
-301 MFICSI
+301 MFVCAI
-307 IGLASSLLVVFTPVH
+307 IGLISSLLIVLTSMNI
-322 LSIWFVALLGLA
+322 SIWFVAVLGLA

-339 PALWPLAMKD
+339 PALWPMAMKD
-349 LGRFTKTG
+349 LGKFTKTG

-366 GGAIFPLLFGWL
+366 GGAVFPLLFGWL
-378 ADVFEGNLQQA
+378 ADVSGNMQQA

-407 HKIRV
+407 HKIRI